1 MNCRSWLI
9 VATLVALPGL
19 VLAQGFSGPTRIDF
33 DDRLIQGQTKKAGS
47 VYIYNR
53 QQIEIDSLVRIKRSF
68 RSKIIRTVF
77 EDDKG

>member
-1 MNCRSWLI
+1 MRKI
-9 VATLVALPGL
+9 FVAV
-19 VLAQGFSGPTRIDF
+19 VLMCVPASVSAQGYSGPTRIDF

-68 RSKIIRTVF
+68 RPKIIRTIF
-77 EDDKG
+77 ENER

>member
-1 MNCRSWLI
+1 MNCRSWFI
-9 VATLVALPGL
+9 VAILVALPGL
-19 VLAQGFSGPTRIDF
+19 AFAQGFSGPTRIDF